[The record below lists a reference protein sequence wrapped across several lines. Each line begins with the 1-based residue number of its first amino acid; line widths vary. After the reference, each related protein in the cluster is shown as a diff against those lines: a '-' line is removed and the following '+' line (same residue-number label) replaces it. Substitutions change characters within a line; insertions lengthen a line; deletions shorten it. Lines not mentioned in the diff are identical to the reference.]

1 MGCLRVRK
9 PGAPNRE
16 QDRMLRLQPWVMC
29 VGKPWLAGERGG
41 LRPGA
46 GHSELHETPEAEA
59 ERVTWLTE
67 IKGIGNS
74 VYNYEELN
82 SASNRNELGRAL

>member
-1 MGCLRVRK
+1 
-9 PGAPNRE
+9 
-16 QDRMLRLQPWVMC
+16 MLRLQPWVMC

-59 ERVTWLTE
+59 ERVTWLTRGRSDRE
-67 IKGIGNS
+67 YSGH
-74 VYNYEELN
+74 VYL
-82 SASNRNELGRAL
+82 R